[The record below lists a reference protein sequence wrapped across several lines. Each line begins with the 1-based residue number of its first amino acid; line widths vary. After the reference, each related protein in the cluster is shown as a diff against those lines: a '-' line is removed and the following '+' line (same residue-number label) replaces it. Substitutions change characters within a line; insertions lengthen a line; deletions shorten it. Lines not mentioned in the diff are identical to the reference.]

1 MCPVENLKF
10 PGLLDISIGRCC
22 HTCPGSEGDAKALQ
36 FSRSFLWAVLP
47 HEWKSWQAILRRAVC
62 TMKAA
67 WQSDVSHLT
76 SQRLQSP
83 FSRPGS
89 HHSIWLATA
98 LSGPCNSGSCCTDLR
113 SWHSALCLVAFSEP
127 EGASHLQLC
136 SLWLAR
142 QCPAEGARGVAGP
155 PGVPMG
161 QPLPSIC
168 SEEMP
173 FP

>member
-1 MCPVENLKF
+1 MSPVEILKF
-10 PGLLDISIGRCC
+10 HGLLDISVGRCC

-47 HEWKSWQAILRRAVC
+47 HEWKSYWQAISNKHHEGCSTVRREPPHISAPAV
-62 TMKAA
+62 T
-67 WQSDVSHLT
+67 
-76 SQRLQSP
+76 
-83 FSRPGS
+83 FSWPGS
-89 HHSIWLATA
+89 HRSIWLAAA
-98 LSGPCNSGSCCTDLR
+98 LSGPCNSGACCTDLG
-113 SWHSALCLVAFSEP
+113 SWRSALCLVAFSERA
-127 EGASHLQLC
+127 GAPHLRLC